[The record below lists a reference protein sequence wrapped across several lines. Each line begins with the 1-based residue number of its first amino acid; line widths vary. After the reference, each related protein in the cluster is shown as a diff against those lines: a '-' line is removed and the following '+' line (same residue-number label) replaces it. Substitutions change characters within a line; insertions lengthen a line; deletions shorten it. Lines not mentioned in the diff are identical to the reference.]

1 MPDSLLPSRPPASRS
16 SVAVVAPASDAFSST
31 RRAES
36 GGSIRL
42 ILAGELDLAAR
53 PQLITALDAAQADS
67 DRVVL
72 DLAALLLI
80 DCSCLFVVFVAAD
93 RSARERAVLILF
105 RPLGQVR
112 RVLDLVGAPAGV
124 VILDRDEVPYDGSV
138 GAAA

>member
-1 MPDSLLPSRPPASRS
+1 MPASPLPSRPPSSGS
-16 SVAVVAPASDAFSST
+16 SVAVAEPPPYPFSST

-53 PQLITALDAAQADS
+53 PQLQRALDGAQADS

-72 DLAALLLI
+72 DLAALILI
-80 DCSCLFVVFVAAD
+80 DCACLFAVFLAAD
-93 RSARERAVLILF
+93 RSARERAALILF
-105 RPLGQVR
+105 SPLGQVR
-112 RVLDLVGAPAGV
+112 RMFDLVGVPAGV
-124 VILDRDEVPYDGSV
+124 MILDRGDLPHDAPV